1 MDRNTVFDRICGL
14 VEELTD
20 IPADSIS
27 EESGLLDDLELSS
40 FEIMTMFT
48 DMEELFDITISE
60 EEVGEIITVGDVTD
74 CIFEIIEK

>member
-1 MDRNTVFDRICGL
+1 MDKKTVYDKICGL
-14 VEELTD
+14 IEELTD

-60 EEVGEIITVGDVTD
+60 EEVGEIITVGDVAD
-74 CIFEIIEK
+74 CIFNIMK

>member
-1 MDRNTVFDRICGL
+1 MDKNTVFDKICGL
-14 VEELTD
+14 IEELTD
-20 IPADSIS
+20 IPADTIS

-60 EEVGEIITVGDVTD
+60 DEVGEIITVGDVTD
-74 CIFEIIEK
+74 CILNIMKL